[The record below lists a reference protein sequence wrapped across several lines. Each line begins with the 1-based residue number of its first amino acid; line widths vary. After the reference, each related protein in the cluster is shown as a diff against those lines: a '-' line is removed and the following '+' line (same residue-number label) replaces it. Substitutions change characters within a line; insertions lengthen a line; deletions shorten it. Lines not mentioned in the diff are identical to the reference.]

1 MMMHH
6 HSTSQGATTVRR
18 SSDVEL
24 RRFAYECAWHLSL
37 GMGVDEIVEATGK
50 SRPTI
55 YRAIEQAK
63 DLGWLSDRPR
73 LTMPPGN
80 ERDEMERYVTD
91 RYKAKQVR
99 DVFGSSVRPTEVIV
113 VPAPP
118 ETPDLRLRAAIC
130 RAIRHSG
137 QYQKTYVARDPD
149 WAAALP
155 QIVDDVARAPGVA
168 EAVAETG
175 ADAAKFHEFV
185 VHHVEQPFT
194 WRDYERAQ
202 RVGRAAAERF
212 CRALDDGVVKVAGL
226 SWGYHVYAF
235 ATAVAM
241 DFPAYGGS
249 RLETGQRTE
258 SANDV
263 QLFPLIGSLALAPSV
278 DTREFAGRSSANAN
292 CVTVAKR
299 IGAPEPVALTQPA
312 AIPAP
317 SDEADQADEALEL
330 RTIWRYVQADWSVQ
344 MVFGKNLADRRISRE
359 GQPVPDPAEL
369 LIRGEHVGLPPEALI
384 ARADTLVSGIGACT
398 WDSRAPRLGL
408 ISLRDFKALGEE
420 AQAVGDLS
428 GQFFWDPLLAPTE
441 PNKEQIRRANAHI
454 ISPRLGEFILATRR
468 AKDEGRLGT
477 VVLASGKRKANAVKA
492 ACNWGAVN
500 VLIVDSDLADA
511 LCDEDQGAPK

>member
-1 MMMHH
+1 M
-6 HSTSQGATTVRR
+6 RR

-91 RYKAKQVR
+91 RYKAKRVK

-118 ETPDLRLRAAIC
+118 ETPELRLRAAIC
-130 RAIRHSG
+130 RAIRHSEL
-137 QYQKTYVARDPD
+137 YRETYVGSPTPD
-149 WAAALP
+149 WAAILKAL
-155 QIVDDVARAPGVA
+155 VEEVTKAEGVA
-168 EAVAETG
+168 EAG
-175 ADAAKFHEFV
+175 ADPTTIQDLV
-185 VHHVEQPFT
+185 RYHVERPFT
-194 WRDYERAQ
+194 SRDYERAE

-212 CRALDDGVVKVAGL
+212 CRAVDDGVVKVAGL

-241 DFPAYGGS
+241 EFPAYGSS
-249 RLETGQRTE
+249 RPEIWKRTE
-258 SANDV
+258 SVNKV
-263 QLFPLIGSLALAPSV
+263 QLFPLIGSLALDPTV

-317 SDEADQADEALEL
+317 FHEPLEL
-330 RTIWRYVQADWSVQ
+330 RRIWQYVQADWSVR
-344 MVFGKNLADRRISRE
+344 MVFGIDLADRRVNPE
-359 GQPVPDPAEL
+359 GQPLPDPGEL
-369 LIRGEHVGLPPEALI
+369 LIRGEHVELPPEALI
-384 ARADTLVSGIGACT
+384 AKADTLVTGIGACT

-408 ISLRDFKALGEE
+408 ISLSEFAALGEE
-420 AQAVGDLS
+420 GQAVGDLS
-428 GQFFWDPLLAPTE
+428 GQFFWDPLLAPSE
-441 PNKEQIRRANAHI
+441 PSKQRIRRANAHI

-511 LCDEDQGAPK
+511 ICDEDQGASK